1 MFAQFKLLVVCLAAG
16 TYALH
21 DHQAPVSYQGPGY
34 GGYNAAAPG
43 APYRGYDAYASPP
56 QPYSFG
62 YDKVDEYGN
71 RLFHSE
77 QGDSSNAKTGS
88 YGYRDAYGL
97 YRRVNYVADAN
108 GFRATVDTNEPG
120 TAPGA
125 SADVVFNA
133 APVVP
138 PTPVGAAAALTT
150 DTVDTET
157 PHTVAMLAPMDKV
170 DTVATVP
177 TAPLPLGQPW
187 EDMRTGDMLHT
198 AKVPLA
204 MLLAATHRVATGLPL
219 DGLPVNTGTAADSKC
234 CRRILETPS
243 TLKWGYRDAYGLYRR
258 VNYVADANGFRATVD
273 TNEPGTAPGASADVV
288 FNAAPVVPPTPGG
301 AAGSAPGV
309 ASIVYGARGAAPNY
323 SSAYNGYGRYG
334 KAPYGGNVGAY
345 GYGGYGGYGSY
356 GSASGGPA
364 LCGYAYRGYAPY
376 GQGAA
381 GYAAGRYAPGGY
393 GAAAGWAAGQYGYR
407 RR

>member
-1 MFAQFKLLVVCLAAG
+1 MFEQTKILLFWLVSG
-16 TYALH
+16 THALLH
-21 DHQAPVSYQGPGY
+21 HQAPTPYQNPGY
-34 GGYNAAAPG
+34 NGYTTSAPG

-62 YDKVDEYGN
+62 YDNVDEYGT

-77 QGDSSNAKTGS
+77 QGDANNAKTGS

-138 PTPVGAAAALTT
+138 PTP
-150 DTVDTET
+150 
-157 PHTVAMLAPMDKV
+157 
-170 DTVATVP
+170 
-177 TAPLPLGQPW
+177 
-187 EDMRTGDMLHT
+187 
-198 AKVPLA
+198 
-204 MLLAATHRVATGLPL
+204 
-219 DGLPVNTGTAADSKC
+219 
-234 CRRILETPS
+234 
-243 TLKWGYRDAYGLYRR
+243 
-258 VNYVADANGFRATVD
+258 
-273 TNEPGTAPGASADVV
+273 
-288 FNAAPVVPPTPGG
+288 GG
-301 AAGSAPGV
+301 AAGATAGV
-309 ASIVYGARGAAPNY
+309 ATFAYGARGAAPNY

-334 KAPYGGNVGAY
+334 NAPHGGNPGGY
-345 GYGGYGGYGSY
+345 EYGGYGGYGPY

-364 LCGYAYRGYAPY
+364 LGGYAYGGYAPY

-381 GYAAGRYAPGGY
+381 GHAAGRYAPGGY

>member
-1 MFAQFKLLVVCLAAG
+1 MLAAAPYHVNNHVIVAAPPSRGAPAVKARNTTFKLLLVCLAAG

-21 DHQAPVSYQGPGY
+21 DHQAAAPYQNPGY
-34 GGYNAAAPG
+34 GGYAAAAPG

-62 YDKVDEYGN
+62 YDNVDEYGN

-77 QGDSSNAKTGS
+77 QGDANNAKTGS

-138 PTPVGAAAALTT
+138 T
-150 DTVDTET
+150 
-157 PHTVAMLAPMDKV
+157 
-170 DTVATVP
+170 
-177 TAPLPLGQPW
+177 
-187 EDMRTGDMLHT
+187 
-198 AKVPLA
+198 
-204 MLLAATHRVATGLPL
+204 
-219 DGLPVNTGTAADSKC
+219 
-234 CRRILETPS
+234 
-243 TLKWGYRDAYGLYRR
+243 
-258 VNYVADANGFRATVD
+258 
-273 TNEPGTAPGASADVV
+273 
-288 FNAAPVVPPTPGG
+288 TPGG
-301 AAGSAPGV
+301 TAGSATGV
-309 ASIVYGARGAAPNY
+309 AAFAYGARGAAPNY
-323 SSAYNGYGRYG
+323 SSAHNGYGRYG
-334 KAPYGGNVGAY
+334 NAPYGGNVGAY
-345 GYGGYGGYGSY
+345 GYGGYGGYGPY
-356 GSASGGPA
+356 GSASSGPA
-364 LCGYAYRGYAPY
+364 LGGYAYGGYAPY

>member
-1 MFAQFKLLVVCLAAG
+1 MFGQ
-16 TYALH
+16 
-21 DHQAPVSYQGPGY
+21 
-34 GGYNAAAPG
+34 
-43 APYRGYDAYASPP
+43 PP

-62 YDKVDEYGN
+62 YDNVDEYGNRLFHREQGDANNAKSGSYGYRDAYGLYRRVNYVADANGFRATVDTNEPGTAPGASADVVFNAAPVVPPTPGGAEGATAGVAPFAYGARGAAPNYSSAYNGYGRYGHAPNSGNPGAYGYGGYGSYGSASGGPALGGYAYGGYTPYGQGAAGYAAGRYAPGGYGAAAGWAAGRAHFYNHRKSRPICTLSTQPPQPYSFGYDSVDEYGN

-77 QGDSSNAKTGS
+77 QSDANNAKTGS

-138 PTPVGAAAALTT
+138 PTP
-150 DTVDTET
+150 
-157 PHTVAMLAPMDKV
+157 
-170 DTVATVP
+170 
-177 TAPLPLGQPW
+177 
-187 EDMRTGDMLHT
+187 
-198 AKVPLA
+198 
-204 MLLAATHRVATGLPL
+204 
-219 DGLPVNTGTAADSKC
+219 
-234 CRRILETPS
+234 
-243 TLKWGYRDAYGLYRR
+243 
-258 VNYVADANGFRATVD
+258 
-273 TNEPGTAPGASADVV
+273 
-288 FNAAPVVPPTPGG
+288 GG
-301 AAGSAPGV
+301 AAGSATGV
-309 ASIVYGARGAAPNY
+309 PPFAYGARGAAPDY

-334 KAPYGGNVGAY
+334 NAPYGGNPGAY

-364 LCGYAYRGYAPY
+364 LGGYAYGGYAPY

-393 GAAAGWAAGQYGYR
+393 GAAAGWPAGQYGYR